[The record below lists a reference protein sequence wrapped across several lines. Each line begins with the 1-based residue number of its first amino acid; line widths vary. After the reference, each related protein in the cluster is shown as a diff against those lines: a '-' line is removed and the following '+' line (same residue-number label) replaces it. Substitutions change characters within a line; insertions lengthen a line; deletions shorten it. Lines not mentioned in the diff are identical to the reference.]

1 MILEVCVD
9 TVDGLEAAISGGADR
24 IELCSALA
32 LGGLTPSA
40 GLMKIATQKNIA
52 CFAMIRPRAGD
63 FVYSSSELDCMIRDI
78 DIAKEAGLDGVVLG
92 ASLPNGE
99 LDGSALERLVSHADG
114 MGKTLHRAFDL
125 VPDLSDA
132 IEVAVELGFDRILT
146 SGRAKTVIQGL
157 DDLKLAVE
165 LADGRISIMPGSG
178 ISAETVDAILSAFR
192 VKEVHASCSVA
203 VSASPPKI
211 LDLGF
216 ASVGATQTSETRV
229 RALKTALSRY

>member
-9 TVDGLEAAISGGADR
+9 TIEGLAAATNGGADR

-40 GLMKIATQKNIA
+40 GMMKLAVEKNIA
-52 CFAMIRPRAGD
+52 CFAMIRPRAGG
-63 FVYSSSELDCMIRDI
+63 FVYSATELQCMIRDI
-78 DIAKEAGLDGVVLG
+78 EVARENGLQGVVLG
-92 ASLPNGE
+92 ASLPDGR
-99 LDGSALERLVSHADG
+99 LDQSALKLLLASATG
-114 MGKTLHRAFDL
+114 MSKTLHRAFDL

-132 IEVAVELGFDRILT
+132 VELAVEMGFDRILT
-146 SGRAKTVIQGL
+146 SGRAKTAVDGL

-165 LADGRISIMPGSG
+165 LAVGRISIMPGSG
-178 ISAETVDAILSAFR
+178 ISPETVSSIMSAVR

-203 VSASPPKI
+203 ASGVPPKV
-211 LDLGF
+211 LDMGF
-216 ASVGATQTSETRV
+216 ASVGATQTSETKV